1 MNKDALITEQDVEE
15 LNGDIKSKRMAKG
28 VREFLEGE
36 PHLTLVTGMRLGMLH
51 DALDRAGVEGKER
64 RIIDKHLNMLLAL
77 HVYLLQK
84 GMRRLM
90 DDLLPNT
97 TNKENPHD

>member
-15 LNGDIKSKRMAKG
+15 LNGDIESKRMAIS

-51 DALDRAGVEGKER
+51 DALDRAGVVGKER
-64 RIIDKHLNMLLAL
+64 QLINDDLNLLLGL
-77 HVYLLQK
+77 HVYLLQRAT
-84 GMRRLM
+84 RRLL
-90 DDLLPNT
+90 DGFLPSDRSDGAT
-97 TNKENPHD
+97 